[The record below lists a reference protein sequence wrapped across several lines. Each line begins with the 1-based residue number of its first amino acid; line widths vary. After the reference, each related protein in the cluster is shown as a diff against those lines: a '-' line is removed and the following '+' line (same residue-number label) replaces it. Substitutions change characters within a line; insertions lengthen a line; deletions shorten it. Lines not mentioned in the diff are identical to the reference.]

1 MMLTYVGYQT
11 NVYIITTLELNT
23 ALAAASLP
31 ATTPL
36 LKMLIPKSM
45 RSNSSEP
52 YNIAGGDQSETVKG
66 VGDKSTKE
74 KFDTEST

>member
-1 MMLTYVGYQT
+1 MMLTYVGYET

-23 ALAAASLP
+23 ALVAASLP

-45 RSNSSEP
+45 RSNPSEP
-52 YNIAGGDQSETVKG
+52 HNDSGGDQSDIAKDD
-66 VGDKSTKE
+66 GDKSTKE
-74 KFDTEST
+74 RVDTESS